1 MHNSNLFLFYVF
13 FNELIFLFLDQL
25 NPKEKHELN
34 CQWVFSQTALCAG
47 QEAETMTHPLVI
59 HSDRSNNRQSENSIQ
74 QHC

>member
-1 MHNSNLFLFYVF
+1 MHNSNLFLFYLF

-47 QEAETMTHPLVI
+47 QEADYDSSTGHPL
-59 HSDRSNNRQSENSIQ
+59 RPKQ
-74 QHC
+74 